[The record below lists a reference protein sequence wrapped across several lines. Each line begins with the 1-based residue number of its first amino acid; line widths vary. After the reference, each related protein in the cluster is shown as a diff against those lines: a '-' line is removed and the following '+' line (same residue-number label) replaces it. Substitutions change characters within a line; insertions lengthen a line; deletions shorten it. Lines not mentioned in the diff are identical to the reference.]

1 MKKPSRT
8 RFRAFLSGFNNLWK
22 SQLDNWITTNSKT
35 TRQRRH
41 GRLLAQF
48 LLIFIVLAAA
58 ITVSNLLNWLLT
70 SSIQDREYLPLDV
83 LSLVTLWGLWKL
95 NQQGFTVFA
104 AHVVLVISLVGGSLI
119 YVIDYDKV
127 ALVYLVFPIFLSSFV
142 LTPEWSFIYGVFSI
156 TSYSLV
162 YLFGS
167 PTNTYTVEVD
177 FVYLA
182 LATISYL
189 SAGLLERAID
199 NAQRSEAEYRELVER
214 VPAIIYTAALDEA
227 KTRLYISPQIERML
241 GFTPTES
248 LNDPDLWRKQL
259 HSDDIQRVISEAE
272 YFYITG
278 EPFISDYRFVT
289 HDGRTVW
296 LHDEAVILQDDNG
309 KHRRIHGVQM
319 DITERKQMEAQLNN
333 HLARLASMRVID
345 SAIMSTHDEQMIFY
359 IILNQAISK
368 LKVDAASILLINP
381 STGDLEFG
389 AAQGFHALENETAH
403 IRLGKEIAKSAIEEG
418 ISTSQHNFKKEDYP
432 INAIPLA
439 NEGFTCF
446 YAVPLIN
453 RGNIRG
459 VLEVFHRGHQ
469 NHDRGWVDFL
479 NALANQAAIAIN
491 NAILFND
498 LRLAYETT
506 LEGWSAALD
515 LRDRETEGHTQR
527 VTEITEKIAES
538 MGISGDKL
546 LNIRR
551 GALLHDIG
559 KMGIPDKILHK
570 RGPLTKREWQIMRKH
585 PQFAYDLLYPIAYLR
600 SALDIPFCHHEK
612 WDGSGYPRGLKGEEI
627 PLAARV
633 FAIVD
638 VYDALTSNR
647 PYREGWTKDETL
659 KYIVDQAGKHFD
671 PLITEIFIEEMK
683 KQP

>member
-1 MKKPSRT
+1 MKQPSRT
-8 RFRAFLSGFNNLWK
+8 RFRAFLSRFNNLWK
-22 SQLDNWITTNSKT
+22 LQLGNWITTDNKT
-35 TRQRRH
+35 KRQRRR

-48 LLIFIVLAAA
+48 LIIFIVLAGA

-70 SSIQDREYLPLDV
+70 SSMQDREYLPLDI
-83 LSLVTLWGLWKL
+83 LSLVILWGLWKI
-95 NQQGFTVFA
+95 NRQGFTAFA
-104 AHVVLVISLVGGSLI
+104 AHVVLMISLIGGSLI

-142 LTPEWSFIYGVFSI
+142 LKPEWSLIYAIFSI
-156 TSYSLV
+156 TSYSLAHLV
-162 YLFGS
+162 GS
-167 PTNTYTVEVD
+167 PTNTYSFEVD
-177 FVYLA
+177 FIYLA

-189 SAGLLERAID
+189 SAGLLEKAID

-214 VPAIIYTAALDEA
+214 VPAIIYTAAMDEA
-227 KTRLYISPQIERML
+227 KTRLYISPKVEDML
-241 GFTPTES
+241 GITTTEY
-248 LNDPDLWRKQL
+248 LTDPDLWRKRI
-259 HSDDIQRVISEAE
+259 HPEDIQRVISEAE
-272 YFYITG
+272 YFYTTG
-278 EPFISDYRFVT
+278 EPFISDYRLIT
-289 HDGRTVW
+289 RDGRTVW
-296 LHDEAVILQDDNG
+296 LHDEAVILQDETG
-309 KHRRIHGVQM
+309 KHRIIHGVQM
-319 DITERKQMEAQLNN
+319 DITERKQMEAQLND

-389 AAQGFHALENETAH
+389 AAQGFRTLENEKAH
-403 IRLGKEIAKSAIEEG
+403 IRLGKEIAKPAMEEG
-418 ISTSQHNFKKEDYP
+418 VGTSQHNIKKEDYP
-432 INAIPLA
+432 INAIQIT

-453 RGNIRG
+453 RGKIRG
-459 VLEVFHRGHQ
+459 ILEIFHREHQ
-469 NHDRGWVDFL
+469 NHDRDWVDFL
-479 NALANQAAIAIN
+479 NTLANQAAIAIN

-527 VTEITEKIAES
+527 VTQITEKIAES

-559 KMGIPDKILHK
+559 KMGIPDNILHK
-570 RGPLTKREWQIMRKH
+570 PGPLTKKEWQIMRQH
-585 PQFAYDLLYPIAYLR
+585 PQFAYDLLYPITYLR
-600 SALDIPFCHHEK
+600 NSLDIPFCHHEK

-627 PLAARV
+627 PLAARI

-638 VYDALTSNR
+638 VYDALTSDR
-647 PYREGWTKDETL
+647 PYRKGWTQGETL

-683 KQP
+683 KQ